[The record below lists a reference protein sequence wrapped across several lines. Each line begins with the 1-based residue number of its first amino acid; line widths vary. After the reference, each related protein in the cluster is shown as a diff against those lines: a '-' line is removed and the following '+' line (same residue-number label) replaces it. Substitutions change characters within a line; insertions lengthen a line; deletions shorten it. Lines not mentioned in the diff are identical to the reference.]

1 MKTRGITFLVIIAAL
16 LVVYAI
22 SILPNFRHRAEW
34 RRTVSALQG
43 VSVDRLSAAAHSFAN
58 DKQVTDTTV
67 PLHSL
72 VSAGYLR
79 PEEVRNLDGKNVTI
93 SLTANHVTPSEA
105 LIRVRASDGS
115 DIVLSADGSIQ
126 KMARR

>member
-1 MKTRGITFLVIIAAL
+1 MKTRGITFFVVIAAL
-16 LVVYAI
+16 LLVYAI
-22 SILPNFRHRAEW
+22 SILPNLRYRAEW

-58 DKQVTDTTV
+58 DKRVTDTTV

-79 PEEVRNLDGKNVTI
+79 SEEVRNLNGKDATI
-93 SLTANHVTPSEA
+93 SLTANEVTPSEA
-105 LIRVRASDGS
+105 LIRVRGSDGS